1 MTPGS
6 QLLPVALLLALAPR
20 AAHAEDTITIVTP
33 GERTTDNLMLVGGL
47 AAGAVV
53 VGGLGL
59 YFHLD
64 GKSASEKVS
73 SDVFGGEEWTADD
86 AALFDQAE
94 RSRTKA
100 IVAYSVGG
108 ALLVGAIVA
117 LIVTEPPSETTV
129 LRPRA
134 VRVIPTV
141 APAAGGAVLGGMW
154 SF

>member
-6 QLLPVALLLALAPR
+6 RLLPVALLLALAPR
-20 AAHAEDTITIVTP
+20 AVHAEDTITIVTP
-33 GERTTDNLMLVGGL
+33 GERTTENKLLVGGL
-47 AAGAVV
+47 VAGAAV

-64 GKSASEKVS
+64 GKSASDKVS

-117 LIVTEPPSETTV
+117 LIVTEPPSEITV

-134 VRVIPTV
+134 VPTV

>member
-6 QLLPVALLLALAPR
+6 RLLPFALLLALAPR
-20 AAHAEDTITIVTP
+20 AAHADDTITIVTP
-33 GERTTDNLMLVGGL
+33 GERTTENKLLVGGL
-47 AAGAVV
+47 VAGAAVV
-53 VGGLGL
+53 TGLGL

-64 GKSASEKVS
+64 GKSASDEVS

-94 RSRTKA
+94 SSRTKA

-108 ALLVGAIVA
+108 ALLIGAIVA

-134 VRVIPTV
+134 VRAVPTV